1 MLPPIAAVH
10 ANVNITVF
18 FLDTYFFIL
27 SPPLNQIQCNIK
39 SLPWLTRKATFIKHI
54 KSSFKKLKWFCS
66 NYLPISR
73 RSIWQQTIRQFFWLK
88 FIVLPSLPGNSSGGI
103 GVTPYYSGGTVLDLH
118 QTSLLSLCRHLLFH
132 YSINYIYDIK
142 LFDCSKMAIYC
153 Q

>member
-27 SPPLNQIQCNIK
+27 FPPLNQIQCNIK

-54 KSSFKKLKWFCS
+54 NSSFKKLKWFCS

-88 FIVLPSLPGNSSGGI
+88 FIVGPSLPGQASGKYWI
-103 GVTPYYSGGTVLDLH
+103 N
-118 QTSLLSLCRHLLFH
+118 SLLQRRDRAGFAPDFPIKPLQAPVVSLF
-132 YSINYIYDIK
+132 N
-142 LFDCSKMAIYC
+142 
-153 Q
+153 